1 MKKWLVIL
9 LVPLLPL
16 FGCANWSGNPAAIQA
31 GAAIG
36 GVVGSIV
43 GDRAGGYTGSQFG
56 ALLGTVTGAAVG
68 NAITTPKPIEDNNN
82 EDNYYSPNNSSSSYL
97 PSQPV
102 TVPSPI
108 EITNIRFVDNNN
120 NHVINA
126 QENCKIIFDISND
139 SPVAIY
145 NVTPVISISGVKN
158 IYVSPSQVISYM
170 EPGSKIR
177 YTATVLAGKK
187 IKTGMANF
195 NIYATD
201 SNGSISEYHKF
212 SLPTQQ

>member
-1 MKKWLVIL
+1 MKKCFVIL
-9 LVPLLPL
+9 LIPL
-16 FGCANWSGNPAAIQA
+16 FTLCGCSNWGGNPAGIQA

-36 GVVGSIV
+36 GMLGSIV

-68 NAITTPKPIEDNNN
+68 NAISTPQPIVENSN

-97 PSQPV
+97 PYQP
-102 TVPSPI
+102 TSVPSPI
-108 EITNIRFVDNNN
+108 VISNIRFVDNNN
-120 NHVINA
+120 NHVINPL
-126 QENCKIIFDISND
+126 ENCKIIFDISND

-145 NVTPVISISGVKN
+145 NVTPVISITGVKN
-158 IYVSPSQVISYM
+158 INVSPSQVISYM

-177 YTATVLAGKK
+177 YTATVLAGKRLK
-187 IKTGMANF
+187 SGMANF

-201 SNGSISEYHKF
+201 SNGSISEYHNF
-212 SLPTQQ
+212 SLPTQK